1 MSIQLNPAISPVIR
15 QGFADAIGNTPLIR
29 LNKFSDETG
38 CEILGKAEFMNPG
51 GSVKDRAA
59 RAIIDEAER
68 SGRLL
73 PGGTVVEG
81 TAGNTGIGLAHVCN
95 ARGYRCIIVMPDNQS
110 NEKYQMIETLGAEV
124 LRVKTVPYSDP
135 NHYQKVAGRLAAE
148 LPDAIW
154 SNQFDNT
161 ANRDAHEQ
169 TTGPEIWAQ
178 TAGRIDA
185 FVTSTGT
192 GGTLGGISR
201 YLKRQNSNVLI
212 TLADPQGSSLY
223 HWLHHGEL
231 KATGPG
237 SVTEGIGIGRVT
249 ANLEGS
255 PIDDALHVTD
265 VECVSTV
272 YRLLRDEGL
281 FLGST
286 SGVNVAAAVQIA
298 RRLGPGHTI
307 VTILCDSGAK
317 YQSRL
322 FNRKWLEEKG
332 LLEAAGLT
340 LSLGQSHPAPLTEI
354 SRVADGYPQ
363 RLRA

>member
-1 MSIQLNPAISPVIR
+1 MSLSIR
-15 QGFADAIGNTPLIR
+15 HGFADAIGNTPLIR
-29 LNKFSDETG
+29 LNRFSELTG

-68 SGRLL
+68 SGRLK

-95 ARGYRCIIVMPDNQS
+95 ARGYRCVIVMPDNQS
-110 NEKYQMIETLGAEV
+110 SEKYQMIETLGAEV

-135 NHYQKVAGRLAAE
+135 NHYQKVARRLAEEMPEAVW
-148 LPDAIW
+148 A
-154 SNQFDNT
+154 NQFDNT

-178 TAGRIDA
+178 TDGKLDA
-185 FVTSTGT
+185 FVAATGT

-201 YLKRQNSNVLI
+201 YLKRENSKLQVF
-212 TLADPQGSSLY
+212 LADPQGSSLY
-223 HWLHHGEL
+223 HWLRHGEL
-231 KATGPG
+231 KATGAG
-237 SVTEGIGIGRVT
+237 SITEGIGIGRVT

-265 VECVSTV
+265 VDCVRTV
-272 YRLLRDEGL
+272 YQLLRDEGL

-286 SGVNVAAAVQIA
+286 SGINVAAAVEIA

-307 VTILCDSGAK
+307 ATILCDSGAK

-322 FNRKWLEEKG
+322 FNRKWLGEKG
-332 LLEAAGLT
+332 LLEAAGLA
-340 LSLGQSHPAPLTEI
+340 QHVQPASITETP
-354 SRVADGYPQ
+354 RVVDGYPH